1 MGLEERTHPQTG
13 APPERPHA
21 RADWRQMLGIGIVAS
36 IIGIAAGIAI
46 DWFPLDAS
54 KQAKPID
61 TLWDVLLIASIPV
74 FVMVMVIV
82 LFSVVKF
89 RMRPGEEELDGPP
102 IHGNTR
108 LEVIWTTIPAVLLV
122 GLCTYAFLVLEDV
135 EAKQTDPLQV
145 RVVGEQFAWTFYY
158 QRNGQEVAAREL
170 HLPINKPVKFTI
182 QSKDVLH
189 DFWVPAFRM
198 KKDAVP
204 GIKVTYGVTPNRNG
218 AYPIVCA
225 ELCGIGHATMRA
237 RAVVEPNAKFAA
249 WLGNLGKPAATT
261 PGASGETTGGAGG
274 GTQANAAG
282 KALFTSNGC
291 SACHTLS
298 DAGSNATVGPDLD
311 KVLADKD
318 PTFIKTSIVNPSA
331 EIADGYTDSMPKDF
345 ESRLGPQ
352 NLDTLV
358 KYLSE
363 VTKGG

>member
-13 APPERPHA
+13 VPLERPHA

-36 IIGIAAGIAI
+36 ILGIAAGILI

-122 GLCTYAFLVLEDV
+122 GLCTYSFLVLQDV
-135 EAKQTDPLQV
+135 EAAPKNPLNV
-145 RVVGEQFAWTFYY
+145 RVVGEQFVWTFYY
-158 QRNGQEVAAREL
+158 QRNGQEVAAHEL
-170 HLPINKPVKFTI
+170 HLPINRDVKFTL
-182 QSKDVLH
+182 QAKDVLH

-204 GIKVTYGVTPNRNG
+204 GINVTYGVTPNRLG
-218 AYPIVCA
+218 TFPIVCA

-237 RAVVEPNAKFAA
+237 RAVVEQEAQFTA
-249 WLGNLGKPAATT
+249 WLGKLGKPAA
-261 PGASGETTGGAGG
+261 SAGG
-274 GTQANAAG
+274 GQAGGGGNANADG
-282 KALFTSNGC
+282 KALFVSNGC
-291 SACHTLS
+291 GACHTLS
-298 DAGSNATVGPDLD
+298 EAGGNGT
-311 KVLADKD
+311 
-318 PTFIKTSIVNPSA
+318 
-331 EIADGYTDSMPKDF
+331 
-345 ESRLGPQ
+345 
-352 NLDTLV
+352 
-358 KYLSE
+358 
-363 VTKGG
+363 

>member
-1 MGLEERTHPQTG
+1 MGLEERTHAQTG
-13 APPERPHA
+13 AQPDRPHA
-21 RADWRQMLGIGIVAS
+21 RADWRQMLGIGVVVS
-36 IIGIAAGIAI
+36 ILGIAAGILI

-135 EAKQTDPLQV
+135 EAAPNNPVNV

-158 QRNGQEVAAREL
+158 QRDGQEVAAREL
-170 HLPINKPVKFTI
+170 HLPVNRDVQFTI
-182 QSKDVLH
+182 QAKDVLH
-189 DFWVPAFRM
+189 DFWVPAFRL

-204 GIKVTYGVTPNRNG
+204 GINVKYGVTPTRTG
-218 AYPIVCA
+218 TYPIVCA

-237 RAVVEPNAKFAA
+237 RAVVEDEAKFTA
-249 WLGNLGKPAATT
+249 WLGNLGKPAA
-261 PGASGETTGGAGG
+261 PPAGG
-274 GTQANAAG
+274 GGGGGGTDTAAG

-298 DAGSNATVGPDLD
+298 DAGANATVGPNLD
-311 KVLADKD
+311 DVLKDKD
-318 PTFIKTSIVNPSA
+318 EAFIRTSIVNPSA
-331 EIADGYTDSMPKDF
+331 EIADGYSDSMPKDF

>member
-13 APPERPHA
+13 TPVERPHA
-21 RADWRQMLGIGIVAS
+21 HADWRQMLAIGIVAS
-36 IIGIAAGIAI
+36 ILGIAAGLLI

-89 RMRPGEEELDGPP
+89 RMRPGEEDLDGPP

-135 EAKQTDPLQV
+135 EASASNPLQV

-158 QRNGQEVAAREL
+158 QRDGREIAAHEL

-182 QSKDVLH
+182 EAKDVLH

-204 GIKVTYGVTPNRNG
+204 GIKVTYGITPNRNG
-218 AYPIVCA
+218 TYPIVCA
-225 ELCGIGHATMRA
+225 ELCGLGHATMRA
-237 RAVVEPNAKFAA
+237 RAVVEPQTKFTA
-249 WLGNLGKPAATT
+249 WLGKLGQPAA
-261 PGASGETTGGAGG
+261 PAAGGGAGG
-274 GTQANAAG
+274 STEAAG

-291 SACHTLS
+291 AACHTLS
-298 DAGSNATVGPDLD
+298 DAGSNTTVGPDLD
-311 KVLADKD
+311 KVLAGKD
-318 PTFIKTSIVNPSA
+318 AAFIKTSIVDPSA
-331 EIADGYTDSMPKDF
+331 EIADGYSDIMPKDF
-345 ESRLGPQ
+345 QSRLGPG
-352 NLDTLV
+352 NVDTLV